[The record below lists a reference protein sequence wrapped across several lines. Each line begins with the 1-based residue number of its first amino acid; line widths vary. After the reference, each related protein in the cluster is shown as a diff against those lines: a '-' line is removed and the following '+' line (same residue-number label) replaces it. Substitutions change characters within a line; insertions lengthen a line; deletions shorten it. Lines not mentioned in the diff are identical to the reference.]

1 MRFQFLRLATPPS
14 LHLMGRASR
23 VSDRGGVLGRSRKTP
38 PRSLRES
45 PSPGGEGKERLRLSL
60 ACIGALATMLTAS
73 VDLRAAR
80 ADIVI
85 NVDQGA
91 TQPVPIAIPA
101 FGGADVA
108 ARISAVVSADLQRSG
123 LFRPLDPAGFPALGP
138 DLNVKPGFDAWK
150 AISAQGLL
158 TGAVSVDGDGHLSA
172 SVRLWDVYAGES
184 LIGTQF
190 TSTPA
195 NWRRVAH
202 KIADA
207 VYTKLTGQAGYF
219 DTRVVF
225 VAESGSKARPVRRL
239 EIMDQDGAN
248 PSYLTDGSYLAFTPR
263 FSANS
268 QEVTYMALRPTG
280 STLYL
285 LNIET
290 GRQES
295 LGRFPGMVFAP
306 RFSADGRKVAF
317 SLEKDGNTDIYVM
330 DVASHAA
337 ARLTS
342 DAAIDTSPSFSPD
355 GGQMVFNSDRG
366 GSPQLYVMNASGGG
380 VHRISFGSGRYT
392 TPVWSPDGKLIAFT
406 KQQGGEFHIGVMR
419 PDGSDEHLLTTS
431 YLDEGP
437 TWAPNSHVI
446 LFSRDGGSGAHLWSI
461 DVSGRQLAAAPYGPR
476 ASDPAW
482 SALLP

>member
-1 MRFQFLRLATPPS
+1 MLSLKRLFSGPTPRTASPAKA
-14 LHLMGRASR
+14 GVQDFFRAAPRKTGSPPAR
-23 VSDRGGVLGRSRKTP
+23 GKRGLGGVGNVCVAVIAVASGIFP
-38 PRSLRES
+38 P
-45 PSPGGEGKERLRLSL
+45 P
-60 ACIGALATMLTAS
+60 
-73 VDLRAAR
+73 AR

-91 TQPVPIAIPA
+91 TQPLPIAVPA
-101 FGGADVA
+101 FSGTAEA
-108 ARISAVVSADLQRSG
+108 ARISQVVTADLQRSG
-123 LFRPLDPAGFPALGP
+123 LFRALDPAGFPALGP
-138 DLNVKPGFDAWK
+138 DMNVNPAFDAWK

-158 TGAVSVDGDGHLSA
+158 VGQVGIDGAGRLRAD
-172 SVRLWDVYAGES
+172 VRLWDVYAGDS
-184 LIGTQF
+184 LIGTEF
-190 TSTPA
+190 TATPA

-225 VAESGSKARPVRRL
+225 VAESGSKAKPSRRL

-248 PSYLTDGSYLAFTPR
+248 PSYLTDAASLAFTPR

-268 QEVTYMALRPTG
+268 QDVTYMALRPNG

-295 LGRFPGMVFAP
+295 LGKFPGMVFAP

-330 DVASHAA
+330 DLASHAA

-342 DAAIDTSPSFSPD
+342 DGAIDTSPSFSPD

-366 GSPQLYVMNASGGG
+366 GSPQLYVMNAAGSG

-406 KQQGGEFHIGVMR
+406 KQEGSQFHIGVMR
-419 PDGSDEHLLTTS
+419 PDGSDERLLTAS

-437 TWAPNSHVI
+437 SWAPNSHVV
-446 LFSRDGGSGAHLWSI
+446 LFSRDGGGGAHLWSVDI
-461 DVSGRQLAAAPYGPR
+461 SGRQLAPAPFGAR
-476 ASDPAW
+476 ASDTAW

>member
-1 MRFQFLRLATPPS
+1 MRFCIGDIDLSSCLSVWGGRLAKRARRGLALPSKILTPVADATRHP
-14 LHLMGRASR
+14 
-23 VSDRGGVLGRSRKTP
+23 KN
-38 PRSLRES
+38 
-45 PSPGGEGKERLRLSL
+45 GEGRLVGVAVGLASL
-60 ACIGALATMLTAS
+60 ML
-73 VDLRAAR
+73 VCAAR

-91 TQPVPIAIPA
+91 TQPVPIAVPA
-101 FGGADVA
+101 FSGAA
-108 ARISAVVSADLQRSG
+108 EGARISQVVIDDLQRSG
-123 LFRPLDPAGFPALGP
+123 LFRALDPASFPALGG
-138 DLNVKPGFDAWK
+138 DINLKPGFDGWK
-150 AISAQGLL
+150 AVSAQGLL
-158 TGAVSVDGDGHLSA
+158 IGQVSLDGAGRLRAD
-172 SVRLWDVYAGES
+172 VRLWDVYAGES
-184 LIGTQF
+184 LIGTEF
-190 TSTPA
+190 TATPA

-225 VAESGSKARPVRRL
+225 VAESGTKAKPVRRL
-239 EIMDQDGAN
+239 QIMDQDGAS
-248 PSYLTDGSYLAFTPR
+248 PSYLTDAASLAFTPR

-268 QEVTYMALRPTG
+268 QDVVYMALRPNG

-285 LNIET
+285 MNIET

-330 DVASHAA
+330 DLASHAA

-342 DAAIDTSPSFSPD
+342 DAAIDTSPSFSPN

-366 GSPQLYVMNASGGG
+366 GSPQLYVMNADGGG

-406 KQQGGEFHIGVMR
+406 KQEAGEFHIGVMR
-419 PDGSDEHLLTTS
+419 ADGSNERLLSNS

-446 LFSRDGGSGAHLWSI
+446 LFSRDTGGGARLWTI
-461 DVSGRQLAAAPYGPR
+461 DVSGRQLAPAPYGAH